1 MATISAPRVQTQQVV
16 TGTMYQISIAETAD
30 GTGITRLEIGPY
42 RFGGVQT
49 QVKYPEAPTNE
60 LCPPGF
66 HPLCWE
72 TDGKGVSFLRFDG
85 GRIAAP
91 DGEVVFQ
98 FTSNYPPAMDGDAVL
113 TVWRGNVPESFRV
126 PLPDYTQ
133 KPPQFNSRHD
143 STGLGRIYKGSGCI
157 GHVLLIAVGL
167 YAATHLATLGA
178 LRIKRCQLPNFA
190 ASINSFCTTLAGASD
205 P

>member
-16 TGTMYQISIAETAD
+16 TGTMYQISIAESAD
-30 GTGITRLEIGPY
+30 GTGITKLEIGPY
-42 RFGGVQT
+42 RFDGAPP

-66 HPLCWE
+66 HPVHWE
-72 TDGKGVSFLRFDG
+72 TDDKGASYLLFDG
-85 GRIAAP
+85 GRIASP

-98 FTSNYPPAMDGDAVL
+98 FTSNYPPATYGGATL
-113 TVWRGNVPESFRV
+113 TVWRDNLPESFRV

-133 KPPQFNSRHD
+133 QPPKFNSRHD
-143 STGLGRIYKGSGCI
+143 STGLGRIYKGTGCI
-157 GHVLLIAVGL
+157 GHILLVAAGL
-167 YAATHLATLGA
+167 CVVAHLATLGA
-178 LRIKRCQLPNFA
+178 LRVKRCQLPNCA
-190 ASINSFCTTLAGASD
+190 ASINSLLTTLPGASE